1 MLALLTLLGLLTAL
15 SEGFSISLII
25 PLLASGT
32 EGAQQNANYWFARLF
47 SPFSGDERTMII
59 AVCFLVGV
67 ALKNDG
73 RLLGLRHSRW
83 LAENFAAASVKQLG
97 NPRQIPQDFQQSH
110 RRHGREFARGF
121 GDFEAQSDMALS
133 R

>member
-67 ALKNDG
+67 ALKMMG
-73 RLLGLRHSRW
+73 TPR
-83 LAENFAAASVKQLG
+83 FAA
-97 NPRQIPQDFQQSH
+97 
-110 RRHGREFARGF
+110 
-121 GDFEAQSDMALS
+121 
-133 R
+133 

>member
-73 RLLGLRHSRW
+73 SSSVCGIVVGWPKISLL
-83 LAENFAAASVKQLG
+83 LA
-97 NPRQIPQDFQQSH
+97 
-110 RRHGREFARGF
+110 
-121 GDFEAQSDMALS
+121 
-133 R
+133 